1 MNILCSL
8 WFSLVSCL
16 LLFGC
21 ILQTFLV
28 VLPCVAHLRCF
39 SNHIVRTLFVCHLEL
54 VQRIQTAHLRRN
66 KPRNGI
72 ATASNQHSYKR
83 RSPNL
88 RHLTLFLLSV
98 LVSTFFPFLSVLG
111 PSITPGTGMSRHR
124 YEIVING
131 SFTFFGGY
139 FAPMNYS

>member
-1 MNILCSL
+1 LNILCSL

-28 VLPCVAHLRCF
+28 VLPCVAHLRCL

-66 KPRNGI
+66 KHRNGI
-72 ATASNQHSYKR
+72 AMVSNPCSYKR
-83 RSPNL
+83 RNHNL
-88 RHLTLFLLSV
+88 TLWFLFLLSV
-98 LVSTFFPFLSVLG
+98 LVSASFPFLSVLG

-124 YEIVING
+124 YQIVING

-139 FAPMNYS
+139 FAPTDFF